1 MVGGGFWRVARGA
14 CWRCA
19 AAGRA
24 FLAAAR
30 LITHVVRDRE
40 RCLSLRCRALG
51 THLVSNWRRDR
62 SRGCL
67 VGRRPR
73 PLQVLLPS
81 AVPPPG
87 VAVAAHL
94 PSSGVRDVG
103 GRRLAPFVTH
113 TMLWTAVGDDP
124 MGRCGS
130 TDDAGGGQSRNQPS
144 RSDGRRR
151 GRTPCCGPLSETTR
165 WAAGEVRTSPT
176 ADRAGT
182 NPPAATDDAEDAHR
196 AVDRCRDD
204 PMGRWGSTDIADG
217 GQSRNQPSR
226 SDGRR

>member
-1 MVGGGFWRVARGA
+1 MAGTGGTSGSWIPTFAGMTLGGRNGGLGVLVGCFLGWWRG
-14 CWRCA
+14 A

-51 THLVSNWRRDR
+51 THLVSTWRRDR

-113 TMLWTAVGDDP
+113 TLLSTAAGDDP
-124 MGRCGS
+124 
-130 TDDAGGGQSRNQPS
+130 T
-144 RSDGRRR
+144 
-151 GRTPCCGPLSETTR
+151 
-165 WAAGEVRTSPT
+165 
-176 ADRAGT
+176 
-182 NPPAATDDAEDAHR
+182 
-196 AVDRCRDD
+196 
-204 PMGRWGSTDIADG
+204 GRWGSTDIADG
-217 GQSRNQPSR
+217 GQSRNQPTRSDGRRRGRTPCCRPLSGDDPMGRCGSTDDRRSAVQSRNQPSR
-226 SDGRR
+226 SDGRRRDGRCAAADY